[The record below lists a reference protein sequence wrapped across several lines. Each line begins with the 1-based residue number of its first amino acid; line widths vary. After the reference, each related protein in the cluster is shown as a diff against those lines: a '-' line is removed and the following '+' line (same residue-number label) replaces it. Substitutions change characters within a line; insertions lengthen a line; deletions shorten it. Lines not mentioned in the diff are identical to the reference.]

1 MRGRILPIR
10 PLGILGATALILVCL
25 FSFPSGEANAAS
37 SYIDFD
43 RHDSRSQLASGVEKG
58 VVIKKG
64 AVKLVRGKKSGTL
77 TSKVYSSATTFD
89 TLLPSWNA
97 VTPKGTYMRTEVR
110 VRSGSGWTRWWNMG
124 LWASGTDTVRRQS
137 LDGQRYG
144 SWRVATD
151 TLTSGGSAFANAYQ
165 YRITLATK
173 KVRRSP
179 KVDSLTFTASDSRRH
194 GEFLGVTGGKYLG
207 RDLPVPQ
214 RSQMI
219 YPNGGQVWCSP
230 TSLSMVMAYWANK
243 TGKSRLNQSVPTVAR
258 GTYDYEYGGNGNWP
272 FNTAYASSYGL
283 KTSVNRFSSLGQVER
298 WVANGVPVV
307 ASISWGKGQLN
318 GAPIP
323 SSTGHLMVIRGFDK
337 TGRYVI
343 VNDPAASSNSG
354 VRRVYDRQQF
364 ANAWMR
370 GSGGVTY
377 IIHPKGWN
385 VPSRTDARGSW

>member
-25 FSFPSGEANAAS
+25 FSFPPGEADAAS

-58 VVIKKG
+58 MVIEKS
-64 AVKLVRGKKSGTL
+64 AVKLAKGKKSGTL

-110 VRSGSGWTRWWNMG
+110 VQSGSGWTRWWNMG

-179 KVDSLTFTASDSRRH
+179 KVDSLSFTASDSRRH
-194 GEFLGVTGGKYLG
+194 GNFLV
-207 RDLPVPQ
+207 
-214 RSQMI
+214 
-219 YPNGGQVWCSP
+219 
-230 TSLSMVMAYWANK
+230 
-243 TGKSRLNQSVPTVAR
+243 
-258 GTYDYEYGGNGNWP
+258 
-272 FNTAYASSYGL
+272 
-283 KTSVNRFSSLGQVER
+283 
-298 WVANGVPVV
+298 
-307 ASISWGKGQLN
+307 
-318 GAPIP
+318 
-323 SSTGHLMVIRGFDK
+323 
-337 TGRYVI
+337 
-343 VNDPAASSNSG
+343 
-354 VRRVYDRQQF
+354 
-364 ANAWMR
+364 
-370 GSGGVTY
+370 
-377 IIHPKGWN
+377 
-385 VPSRTDARGSW
+385 